1 MDTLRGDLRFALRSF
16 GRAPGIT
23 SLILVTLSL
32 GIGANTAIFSFLN
45 EILLK
50 PLPFRAPNE
59 LVTIGPVWDGVAGA
73 VSPEQFVYL
82 RQNARSFASLG
93 TWFLPNGENV
103 ETSSDARHVLSQR
116 VSEGYFR
123 VLDMPPLLGR

>member
-1 MDTLRGDLRFALRSF
+1 MDTLRSDLRFALRSF

-23 SLILVTLSL
+23 ALILITLSL
-32 GIGANTAIFSFLN
+32 GIGANTAIFTFLN

-59 LVTIGPVWDGVAGA
+59 IVTMGPAWDGVPGA

-82 RQNARSFASLG
+82 RQSARSFAQMGS
-93 TWFLPNGENV
+93 WFLPHGENV
-103 ETSSDARHVLSQR
+103 ETSGEARHVMSQR

-123 VLDMPPLLGR
+123 VLDMPPLVGR